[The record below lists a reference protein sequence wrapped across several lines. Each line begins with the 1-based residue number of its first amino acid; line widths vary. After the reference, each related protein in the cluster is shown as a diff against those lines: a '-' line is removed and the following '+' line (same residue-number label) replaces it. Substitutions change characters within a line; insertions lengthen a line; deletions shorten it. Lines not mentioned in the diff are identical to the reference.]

1 MKILIII
8 FLFSISINS
17 YSSESCINNL
27 LKDKNKYQKIDYAG
41 FTVNIFNSFKI
52 LYVKKPWRNKQKGI
66 YYILTR
72 ETENICDNV
81 THVKLPVEKV
91 ISFSTTHIPALS
103 YMNEEKKIVGV
114 IGGKYIFNQKVQG
127 LIAKKLITEF
137 GSPPNIEKIISL
149 KPDLILGYVMADP
162 KIEGIV
168 PILDLKMP
176 LVLVSDHL
184 TSGPLA
190 RAEWM
195 IFISYFFEKEVE
207 ITKLYKV
214 IKRNYLELSK
224 KIKKMQKK
232 KVLIGSNFNGVW
244 SAPGGKSDLVKLVTD
259 AGGNYIWKDN
269 KSISTIYKSFETVL
283 YTSRD
288 VDYWLPQNL
297 WKKFEDISK
306 EDDRYK
312 YLKAFKSKM
321 IYNNN
326 AKLNKNGGSD
336 YWELGLMR
344 PDLLLKDL
352 VRIFHPEVLK
362 DYKLEG
368 FQKLK

>member
-1 MKILIII
+1 MKIVIVV
-8 FLFSISINS
+8 FLLSISMKS
-17 YSSESCINNL
+17 YSIDNCINDL
-27 LKDKNKYQKIDYAG
+27 LKDKNTYQVIDYSG
-41 FTVNIFNSFKI
+41 FTVNIFKNFKI
-52 LYVKKPWRNKQKGI
+52 LYVKNPWRNTLNGI
-66 YYILTR
+66 FYILTR
-72 ETENICDNV
+72 KTERICNGV
-81 THVKLPVEKV
+81 THIKLPVEKV
-91 ISFSTTHIPALS
+91 MLFSTTHIPAFS
-103 YMNEEKKIVGV
+103 YMKEEKKIIAV
-114 IGGKYIFNQKVQG
+114 IGGKYIFNQTVQG
-127 LIAKKLITEF
+127 LIANKQITEF

-149 KPDLILGYVMADP
+149 KPNLILGYVMADP
-162 KIEGIV
+162 KIEGIH
-168 PILDLKMP
+168 PFWDLKMP

-207 ITKLYKV
+207 ITKLYEV
-214 IKRNYLELSK
+214 IKKNYLDLAK
-224 KIKKMQKK
+224 KVKNMHKK
-232 KVLIGSNFNGVW
+232 KVLIGSNFNGSW

-259 AGGNYIWKDN
+259 AGGNYIWSDN
-269 KSISTIYKSFETVL
+269 KSSTTIYKSFEKVL
-283 YTSRD
+283 YSSRD

-297 WKKFEDISK
+297 WKTLDDISK
-306 EDDRYK
+306 QDERYK

-326 AKLNKNGGSD
+326 AKMNENGGSD

-352 VRIFHPEVLK
+352 VKIFHPEVLK
-362 DYKLEG
+362 DYKLEW